1 MVFRRWLMMPPE
13 LHTAAT
19 IWAVCQEDGCTVPS
33 LPTPH
38 AVVEATHDP
47 AWRWH
52 RQHSPGL
59 LLLAG
64 HGLDSKC
71 EEERVGC
78 LSQNATDI
86 A

>member
-1 MVFRRWLMMPPE
+1 MVFRRLRMMHPE
-13 LHTAAT
+13 LHTVAT
-19 IWAVCQEDGCTVPS
+19 IWAVCQEDVRK
-33 LPTPH
+33 LVAAH

-47 AWRWH
+47 AWRQEVE
-52 RQHSPGL
+52 RRL

-86 A
+86 SDIM

>member
-1 MVFRRWLMMPPE
+1 MPPE

-33 LPTPH
+33 LPRPH

-47 AWRWH
+47 AWCWH
-52 RQHSPGL
+52 SNIVRIAGL
-59 LLLAG
+59 LLLAEG
-64 HGLDSKC
+64 KDSHGLDSKC